1 MDLDKIT
8 DIELLRSLC
17 KRSMVCFAET
27 FKTPTNIYKKGE
39 WYFFIQDKDGVFL
52 YLNDASQG
60 LRLTYD
66 EAERYL
72 II

>member
-17 KRSMVCFAET
+17 KRNMVCLTET
-27 FKTPTNIYKKGE
+27 IKTPTHIYKKGE
-39 WYFFIQDKDGVFL
+39 WYFFMQDEDGVFL
-52 YLNDASQG
+52 YLNNASRG
-60 LRLTYD
+60 LMLTYD

-72 II
+72 I